1 MRTVR
6 RALCWTTGC
15 AAVLVTFWLG
25 YTRPSGEA
33 TVEER
38 PVPVEVAPV
47 GVGSIEQTLE
57 VTGWVTAQARVEV
70 ASKIAGRIESL
81 SVAAADGSP
90 RPVEVGLRVAR
101 GRQLAVIDHDVH
113 LAQVTAAE
121 AEVKTREARLAEAQR
136 ERKRIVGLFE
146 KGSITEQARDQA
158 VTADEVAAAGLN
170 LAKAN
175 LELARINL
183 RESRI
188 LSPIDGI
195 VTAKHIDEG
204 NLVTPGQRI
213 VSLAD
218 IRTVKVLVAV
228 PERYGPQVRQ
238 GLPARMVVDGLPGRT
253 FETQVY
259 CVYPTLDEQ
268 TGTFRVEMRL
278 SNDEILLR
286 PGMFARVTL
295 ILDRKDNVV
304 VIPRDVILGG
314 KLDKPYVYV
323 IESGVARKRLV
334 AIGLTQGERN
344 EITAGLDP
352 GATLVINGMHYLADG
367 LRADVVRLEDIR

>member
-1 MRTVR
+1 
-6 RALCWTTGC
+6 
-15 AAVLVTFWLG
+15 
-25 YTRPSGEA
+25 
-33 TVEER
+33 
-38 PVPVEVAPV
+38 
-47 GVGSIEQTLE
+47 
-57 VTGWVTAQARVEV
+57 
-70 ASKIAGRIESL
+70 
-81 SVAAADGSP
+81 VAAADGSP

-238 GLPARMVVDGLPGRT
+238 GLPARMAVDGLPGRT

-259 CVYPTLDEQ
+259 CVYPALDEQ

-278 SNDEILLR
+278 SNDEMRLR

-295 ILDRKDNVV
+295 ILDRRDNVV

-323 IESGVARKRLV
+323 VESGVARKRLV
-334 AIGLTQGERN
+334 EIGLTQGERN

>member
-278 SNDEILLR
+278 SNDEMRLR

-352 GATLVINGMHYLADG
+352 GATLVVNGMHYLADG

>member
-278 SNDEILLR
+278 SNDEMRLR

>member
-57 VTGWVTAQARVEV
+57 VTGWVTAHARVEV

-81 SVAAADGSP
+81 SVPAADGGS
-90 RPVEVGLRVAR
+90 RPVEVGLLVAR
-101 GRQLAVIDHDVH
+101 GEPLAVIDHDMH
-113 LAQVTAAE
+113 QAQVTAAE
-121 AEVKTREARLAEAQR
+121 AEVQTRAARLAEAQR
-136 ERKRIVGLFE
+136 ERRRIVGLFE

-170 LAKAN
+170 LARAN

-188 LSPIDGI
+188 LSPSDGI

-238 GLPARMVVDGLPGRT
+238 GLPVRMAVDGLPGRT

-259 CVYPTLDEQ
+259 CVYPALDEQ

-278 SNDEILLR
+278 SNDEMRLR

-352 GATLVINGMHYLADG
+352 GATLVVNGMHYLADG

>member
-33 TVEER
+33 AVEER

-57 VTGWVTAQARVEV
+57 VTGWVTAQTRVEV

-81 SVAAADGSP
+81 SVPAADGGS
-90 RPVEVGLRVAR
+90 RPVEVGLLVAR
-101 GRQLAVIDHDVH
+101 GELLAVIDHDMH
-113 LAQVTAAE
+113 QAQVTAAE
-121 AEVKTREARLAEAQR
+121 AEVQTCEARLAEAQR

-158 VTADEVAAAGLN
+158 VTAEEVAAAGLN

-195 VTAKHIDEG
+195 VTARHIDEG

-213 VSLAD
+213 VSVAD
-218 IRTVKVLVAV
+218 IRTVKVLVPV

-238 GLPARMVVDGLPGRT
+238 GLPGRMAVDGLPGRT

-259 CVYPTLDEQ
+259 CVYPALDEQ
-268 TGTFRVEMRL
+268 TDTFRVEMRL
-278 SNDEILLR
+278 SNDEMLLR

-295 ILDRKDNVV
+295 ILDHKDNVI

-323 IESGVARKRLV
+323 VEGGVARKRLV
-334 AIGLTQGERN
+334 EIGLTQGERN
-344 EITAGLDP
+344 EITAGLTP